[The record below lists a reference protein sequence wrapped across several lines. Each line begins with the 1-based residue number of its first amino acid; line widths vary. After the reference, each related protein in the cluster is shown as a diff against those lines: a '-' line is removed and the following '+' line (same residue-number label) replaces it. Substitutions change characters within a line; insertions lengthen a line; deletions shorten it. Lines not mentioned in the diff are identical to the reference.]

1 MRCKLLEKVQ
11 RIASRACC
19 KAAWERK
26 EHSTRHHAGA
36 CRKLFEK
43 VKKLKTITV
52 IPSKTQETGGRLAGW
67 LVAGWPG
74 VAVWPCGHVAVWP
87 WPCGRGRVAVAGW
100 PWPGGRV
107 AVVVVVAVAGWQG
120 GRVAGWPGGCG
131 RGRGRGRAVA
141 VAGMAGN

>member
-52 IPSKTQETGGRLAGW
+52 IPSKTQETGGRLAGGR
-67 LVAGWPG
+67 VAG
-74 VAVWPCGHVAVWP
+74 C
-87 WPCGRGRVAVAGW
+87 GRVAVG
-100 PWPGGRV
+100 PCGRV
-107 AVVVVVAVAGWQG
+107 AVLPG
-120 GRVAGWPGGCG
+120 GRVAGWPGG
-131 RGRGRGRAVA
+131 R
-141 VAGMAGN
+141 VAGPWPGWPATKKSYCGPIVS